1 MCISEFTYSTFNY
14 ESIDYWYKIITT
26 HINYL
31 WDEKLIREHPQPQRR
46 GKNKSTGIRLAVL
59 TSTFTI
65 YIYSW
70 DFHILSQ
77 YIKAY

>member
-31 WDEKLIREHPQPQRR
+31 WDGKLIWEHPQPQRE
-46 GKNKSTGIRLAVL
+46 GEE
-59 TSTFTI
+59 
-65 YIYSW
+65 
-70 DFHILSQ
+70 
-77 YIKAY
+77 